1 MNTTGMLIET
11 LLDTLGDTE
20 AKTEVLTHV
29 LLRAGVPLPKES
41 SEERPKDDGES
52 ETVTGDEPETTK
64 EIIKH
69 PYEQSAEHTQP
80 PVRLK
85 TPFG

>member
-11 LLDTLGDTE
+11 LLYTLGDTKT
-20 AKTEVLTHV
+20 KTEVLTNV

-41 SEERPKDDGES
+41 SEEGPKDDGES
-52 ETVTGDEPETTK
+52 ETVTGGEPETIK
-64 EIIKH
+64 KIIKD